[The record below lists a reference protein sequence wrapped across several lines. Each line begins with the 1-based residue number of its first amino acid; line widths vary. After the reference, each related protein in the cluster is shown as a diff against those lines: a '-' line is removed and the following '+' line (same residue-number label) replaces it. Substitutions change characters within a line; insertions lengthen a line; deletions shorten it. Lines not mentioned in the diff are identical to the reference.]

1 MFELNESL
9 TCHGCNARCHIEQT
23 SNTNPVNKTLTTH
36 ELFDN
41 SIDEYRIGK
50 TLVITHKP
58 FYNSVPGYR
67 IQQIH
72 MLEACE
78 NLCAYYG
85 KENVPSDATF
95 KVKNNLACNLC
106 DQHCEILK
114 LFPYAKGNTF
124 NNEKVNI
131 DTLLF
136 GLNLGKLCKHRTR

>member
-23 SNTNPVNKTLTTH
+23 SNTNPANKTSITH

-67 IQQIH
+67 MQQIH

-85 KENVPSDATF
+85 KENVPSNVTF
-95 KVKNNLACNLC
+95 KTKDNLTCHLC
-106 DQHCEILK
+106 DQRCEILK

>member
-9 TCHGCNARCHIEQT
+9 TCHGCNARCQIEQAST
-23 SNTNPVNKTLTTH
+23 TNQAHKTLVTH
-36 ELFDN
+36 RPLYN
-41 SIDEYRIGK
+41 SINEYRIGK
-50 TLVITHKP
+50 TLVTTYKS
-58 FYNSVPGYR
+58 FDNSVPGYR
-67 IQQIH
+67 MQQIH